1 MPSQTPIAASRADGA
16 WLRALTA
23 FQVWSYKQGELV
35 SLMIH
40 LGDRLGLYRALDG
53 AGPLTAADLA
63 ARTGLQERWL
73 LEWLRS
79 QGAAGLLQT
88 ADGHEFTLLPEAAAV
103 LADEDGSL
111 WFAAGAFQG
120 GAASPD
126 VVDALADAFRT
137 GIGLTYDQL
146 GPSAAHQVERML
158 APWSRLALVP
168 DLLPRLDGVV
178 AKLEAGARVA
188 DVGCGAGVALLA
200 MAEAF
205 PASTFAGFDISQHAI
220 HRARTVLAER
230 GLDNVTFHVAEAEEL
245 PDEAYDL
252 VLTFDCLHDM
262 AHPDRAITAI
272 RRAIADD
279 GTWLIKDIRSGAT
292 WEENQRNPLL
302 AMMYSTSVATC
313 MSSALSEPDGAG
325 LGTLGFHPALAEEM
339 CRAAGFTRF
348 TRHDVADPANLYYEV
363 RP

>member
-1 MPSQTPIAASRADGA
+1 MADDDTPLLDPDKV
-16 WLRALTA
+16 ALTA

-146 GPSAAHQVERML
+146 GPSAA
-158 APWSRLALVP
+158 
-168 DLLPRLDGVV
+168 
-178 AKLEAGARVA
+178 
-188 DVGCGAGVALLA
+188 
-200 MAEAF
+200 
-205 PASTFAGFDISQHAI
+205 
-220 HRARTVLAER
+220 
-230 GLDNVTFHVAEAEEL
+230 
-245 PDEAYDL
+245 Y
-252 VLTFDCLHDM
+252 
-262 AHPDRAITAI
+262 
-272 RRAIADD
+272 
-279 GTWLIKDIRSGAT
+279 
-292 WEENQRNPLL
+292 
-302 AMMYSTSVATC
+302 
-313 MSSALSEPDGAG
+313 
-325 LGTLGFHPALAEEM
+325 
-339 CRAAGFTRF
+339 
-348 TRHDVADPANLYYEV
+348 
-363 RP
+363 